1 MRESPRIRRLVSGVG
16 KQRAITAEC
25 RRSQSRIANGGAM
38 LDILIRGGTVIDGTG
53 RPARRAD
60 VAIAADRIEAIDLFP
75 GAGAARVIDASGQV
89 VAPGFVDMHSHADFV
104 LPGLPTAESKVH
116 QGFTVEVVGNCGAS
130 PAPLTPARR
139 QEVIDS
145 SGLTLPAL
153 AWDWTSFRSYLDGL
167 GRQGLSIN
175 VAPLVGHGT
184 VRLVVMGS
192 GDGRPTADQL
202 QAMAFEVRRAM
213 DEGAVGFSTGLIY
226 APGVFA
232 DTDELVALTRV
243 AGEAGGFYASHIR
256 GEGET
261 LLTAISEAID
271 IGRRASVPVEVSH
284 LKAAGRSNWPQMAQ
298 AIELIEAARA
308 EGLDVTADMYPYP
321 AGSTALS
328 ALLPAWV
335 HAGGREPLLARLSD
349 PADHARIRAALDGPG
364 MARDAGWEGI
374 AIAGCPARP
383 EYEGQTL
390 AGIAASLGVSPGEAV
405 IEILRQAK
413 GDVDMVLFMMSE
425 ENVAL
430 GLQRPW
436 VMIGSDGEG
445 RAAQGPYATGKPH
458 PRNYGTCPRFLGHYV
473 RDRGLLS
480 LPEAIRK
487 MTSLPATKLGLRDRG
502 RLEPGAV
509 ADVVVFDPATI
520 ADTATF
526 AEPHRYPRGI
536 PWVLVNGEPVIAR
549 GQHTGSRPG
558 RVLAR

>member
-1 MRESPRIRRLVSGVG
+1 
-16 KQRAITAEC
+16 
-25 RRSQSRIANGGAM
+25 M

-53 RPARRAD
+53 RPAWRAD
-60 VAIAADRIEAIDLFP
+60 VAIARDRIEAIDLLP
-75 GAGAARVIDASGQV
+75 GASAVRVIDATGHV

-104 LPGLPTAESKVH
+104 LPGLPTADSKVH
-116 QGFTVEVVGNCGAS
+116 QGFTLEVVGNCGAS

-139 QEVIDS
+139 QDVIDTS
-145 SGLTLPAL
+145 ALTVPAL
-153 AWDWTSFRSYLDGL
+153 AWDWTTFRSYLDGL
-167 GRQGLSIN
+167 TRQGLSIN

-184 VRLVVMGS
+184 VRLLVMGP
-192 GDGRPTADQL
+192 GDARPTADQL
-202 QAMAFEVRRAM
+202 RAMAIEVRRAM
-213 DEGAVGFSTGLIY
+213 DDGAVGLSTGLIY

-232 DTDELVALTRV
+232 DTDELVGLARA

-256 GEGET
+256 GEGDT
-261 LLTAISEAID
+261 LLPAIAEAIEV
-271 IGRRASVPVEVSH
+271 GRRASLAVEISH
-284 LKAAGRSNWPQMAQ
+284 LKAAGRANWPKMAQ

-328 ALLPAWV
+328 ALLPPWV
-335 HAGGREPLLARLSD
+335 HAGGREPLLARLAD
-349 PADHARIRAALDGPG
+349 PAARARIQAVLDGPG
-364 MARDAGWEGI
+364 MARDAGWDGI

-390 AGIAASLGVSPGEAV
+390 ARIAAGLGVPPGEAA
-405 IEILRQAK
+405 IEVLRQAK
-413 GDVDMVLFMMSE
+413 GDADMVLFMMSE

-430 GLQRPW
+430 GLERLW

-458 PRNYGTCPRFLGHYV
+458 PRNYGTCPRLLGHYV

-487 MTSLPATKLGLRDRG
+487 MTSLPASKLGLRDRG

-509 ADVVVFDPATI
+509 ADVVVFDPATV

-536 PWVLVNGEPVIAR
+536 PWVLVNGEPVIAG